1 MPKCHRIRPN
11 DDGRENGCSPVSH
24 SSPSGSDARDRRADF
39 ERVALPVAP
48 ALYRTARRLATR
60 PEDASD
66 LVQETLLRAYRTF
79 DSFQEGTNAK
89 AWLFTIL
96 YSILSNRWRRES
108 RTPQEVSLDAVD
120 ARFGETVAVAA
131 DAEQLLLTRL
141 DASPEV
147 DAALRRLP
155 DSYRAV
161 VLMVDV
167 EDMTYEEAS
176 VALECPVGT
185 VRSRLARGRKLL
197 FLELLDY
204 ARRIGAVQG
213 T

>member
-1 MPKCHRIRPN
+1 M
-11 DDGRENGCSPVSH
+11 SH
-24 SSPSGSDARDRRADF
+24 SSQSGSSARDRRADF
-39 ERVALPVAP
+39 ERLALPVAP
-48 ALYRTARRLATR
+48 ALYRTARRLTTR

-66 LVQETLLRAYRTF
+66 LVQETFLRAYRTF
-79 DSFQEGTNAK
+79 DNFREGTNAK

-96 YSILSNRWRRES
+96 YSILSNRWRHDS
-108 RTPQEVSLDAVD
+108 RTPREVSLEDVD
-120 ARFGETVAVAA
+120 ARFGEAVAVAA
-131 DAEQLLLTRL
+131 DAERVLLTRL

-155 DSYRAV
+155 GAYRAA

-167 EDMTYEEAS
+167 EDMTYQEVS
-176 VALECPVGT
+176 VALDCPVGT

-197 FLELLDY
+197 FLALLEY
-204 ARRIGAVQG
+204 ARRIGAVRD